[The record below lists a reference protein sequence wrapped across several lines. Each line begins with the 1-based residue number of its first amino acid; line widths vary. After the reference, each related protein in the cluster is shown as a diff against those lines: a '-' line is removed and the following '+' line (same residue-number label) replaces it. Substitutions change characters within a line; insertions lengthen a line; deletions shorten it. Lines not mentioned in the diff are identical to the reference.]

1 MLPGN
6 SKCLHDS
13 EDHSP
18 LLHISE
24 TGQYTGKNQT
34 LENLP
39 DISQTC
45 FQAMQISLVEPHL
58 WEARAAHRTPPRRGR
73 ASVSPSRFIFPLT
86 TLTWTSPALPLTG
99 LTPALSTKVCW
110 PLPTGAVHLVRQ
122 REQKDLWLRQTWF
135 KSQLYFLTAWCF
147 LHLKMWLI
155 LFTSQGLDGA

>member
-1 MLPGN
+1 MCQAFSWQFITSFLQSPEGDLRSHSAAEETKFESWLQSEARSVCCFVLQMPLKTIPGPSPRWSPQDLADCGLGSWRIYQDLGRYLPYLSCRDLASHMLPGN

-58 WEARAAHRTPPRRGR
+58 
-73 ASVSPSRFIFPLT
+73 
-86 TLTWTSPALPLTG
+86 
-99 LTPALSTKVCW
+99 
-110 PLPTGAVHLVRQ
+110 
-122 REQKDLWLRQTWF
+122 
-135 KSQLYFLTAWCF
+135 
-147 LHLKMWLI
+147 
-155 LFTSQGLDGA
+155 